1 MENRKLRMG
10 MIGGGQGSFIG
21 AVHRSAALLDGK
33 IELVC
38 GAFSS
43 RPDVAIQSGK
53 ELALSSNRVYTSF
66 QEMIEKEKELPEDI
80 RMDFVSIV
88 TPNNVHFEPAVLALR
103 NGFHVVIDKPVTFT
117 LAEAE
122 ELAKIVEE
130 TGLMLCLT
138 HTYVGYPM
146 VKQAKALVDQK
157 AIGKI
162 RKVMVEYPQ
171 GWLSKGIENT
181 GSVQAAWRTD
191 PERSGK
197 SGCMADIGTHAAHLA
212 EHISG
217 LKITHLCANLN
228 IYGEGRLLDDDGDVL
243 LKFEEGATGVLSA
256 SQVATGEENALKIR
270 IYAEKAGLEW
280 RQEEP
285 NTLLV
290 KWVDQPI
297 QIYRVG
303 GNQGY
308 PLSKFTSAFTRTPTG
323 HPEGYL
329 EAFANIYQ
337 SFAARLLNRISG
349 INDDV
354 KFPEYP
360 TIDEGIRG
368 MKFIDRVLVSNESQE
383 KWTSFL

>member
-21 AVHRSAALLDGK
+21 AVHRSGALLDGK

-43 RPDVAIQSGK
+43 RPDVAEQSGK
-53 ELALSSNRVYTSF
+53 DLAIPSDRVYTSF
-66 QEMIEKEKELPEDI
+66 QEMIEKEKELPEDV

-88 TPNNVHFEPAVLALR
+88 TPNHMHFEPAVLALR
-103 NGFHVVIDKPVTFT
+103 NGFHVVIDKPITFT
-117 LAEAE
+117 LDEAK
-122 ELAKIVEE
+122 ELAKVVEE

-146 VKQAKALVDQK
+146 VKQAKDLVDK
-157 AIGKI
+157 GAIGPI
-162 RKVMVEYPQ
+162 RKIYVEYPQ
-171 GWLSKGIENT
+171 GWLSKGIENS

-191 PERSGK
+191 PNRSGK
-197 SGCMADIGTHAAHLA
+197 SGCMGDIGTHAAHLA

-228 IYGEGRLLDDDGDVL
+228 IYGKDRVIDDDGDIL

-270 IYAEKAGLEW
+270 IYGEKAGLEW

-297 QIYRVG
+297 QIYRTG
-303 GNQGY
+303 GNQVYQMSTG
-308 PLSKFTSAFTRTPTG
+308 TGAFTRTPTG
-323 HPEGYL
+323 HPEGYI

-337 SFAARLLNRISG
+337 SFAVRLLQRLTGEEGEVN
-349 INDDV
+349 
-354 KFPEYP
+354 FPAYP
-360 TIDEGIRG
+360 NIEEGIRG
-368 MKFIDRVLVSNESQE
+368 MLFIDRVLESNESEQ
-383 KWTSFL
+383 KWTRF

>member
-33 IELVC
+33 IDLVC

-43 RPDVAIQSGK
+43 RPDVAIDSGK
-53 ELALSSNRVYTSF
+53 DLALPSDRVYSSF

-88 TPNNVHFEPAVLALR
+88 TPNNVHFEPAVLALK
-103 NGFHVVIDKPVTFT
+103 NGFPVVIDKPVTFT
-117 LAEAE
+117 LQEAE
-122 ELAKIVEE
+122 ELAKVVEE
-130 TGLMLCLT
+130 TGMMLCLT

-146 VKQAKALVDQK
+146 VKQAKELVEGNK
-157 AIGKI
+157 IGKI
-162 RKVMVEYPQ
+162 RKIMVEYPQ

-191 PERSGK
+191 PQRSGK

-212 EHISG
+212 EHVSG

-228 IYGEGRLLDDDGDVL
+228 IYGEGRLLDDDCDVL
-243 LKFEEGATGVLSA
+243 LKFEDGATGVLSA
-256 SQVATGEENALKIR
+256 SQVATGEENALKLR
-270 IYAEKAGLEW
+270 IYGEKAGLEW

-297 QIYRVG
+297 QIYRTG

-308 PLSKFTSAFTRTPTG
+308 PLAKYTSAFTRTPTG

-337 SFAARLLNRISG
+337 SFAVRLLKE
-349 INDDV
+349 INGDKQEVD
-354 KFPEYP
+354 FPEYP
-360 TIDEGIRG
+360 GIEEGIRG
-368 MKFIDRVLVSNESQE
+368 MKFIDKIIESNDSDE
-383 KWTSFL
+383 KWTRF

>member
-33 IELVC
+33 IDLVC

-43 RPDVAIQSGK
+43 RPDVAIDSGK
-53 ELALSSNRVYTSF
+53 DLALPSDRVYSSF

-88 TPNNVHFEPAVLALR
+88 TPNNVHFEPAVLALK

-117 LAEAE
+117 LQEAE
-122 ELAKIVEE
+122 ELAKVVEE
-130 TGLMLCLT
+130 TGMMLCLT

-146 VKQAKALVDQK
+146 VKQAKELVEGNK
-157 AIGKI
+157 IGKI
-162 RKVMVEYPQ
+162 RKIMVEYPQ

-191 PERSGK
+191 PQRSGK

-212 EHISG
+212 EHVSG

-243 LKFEEGATGVLSA
+243 LKFEDGATGVLSA
-256 SQVATGEENALKIR
+256 SQVATGEENALKLR
-270 IYAEKAGLEW
+270 IYGEKAGLEW

-290 KWVDQPI
+290 KWEDQPI
-297 QIYRVG
+297 QIYRTG

-308 PLSKFTSAFTRTPTG
+308 PLAKYTSAFTRTPTG

-337 SFAARLLNRISG
+337 SFAVRLLKE
-349 INDDV
+349 INGDKQDV
-354 KFPEYP
+354 DFPEYP
-360 TIDEGIRG
+360 GIEEGIRG
-368 MKFIDRVLVSNESQE
+368 MKFIDKIIESNDSDE
-383 KWTSFL
+383 KWTRF

>member
-21 AVHRSAALLDGK
+21 AIHRSAALLDGK

-43 RPDVAIQSGK
+43 RPEVAIQSGN
-53 ELALSSNRVYTSF
+53 ELALSSDRVYTSF
-66 QEMIEKEKELPEDI
+66 QEMIEKERELPEDI

-103 NGFHVVIDKPVTFT
+103 NGFHVVIDKPVAFT

-122 ELAKIVEE
+122 ELAKVVEE

-146 VKQAKALVDQK
+146 VKQAKDLVDQK

-303 GNQGY
+303 GNQVY
-308 PLSKFTSAFTRTPTG
+308 PLSKFTAAFTRTPTG

-337 SFAARLLNRISG
+337 SFAARLLNKISG
-349 INDDV
+349 NNDDV
-354 KFPEYP
+354 NFPEYP
-360 TIDEGIRG
+360 TIEEGIRG
-368 MKFIDRVLVSNESQE
+368 MKFIDRVLVSNNSQE
-383 KWTSFL
+383 KWTSF

>member
-33 IELVC
+33 IDLVC

-43 RPDVAIQSGK
+43 RPDVAIDSGK
-53 ELALSSNRVYTSF
+53 DLALPSDRVYSSF

-88 TPNNVHFEPAVLALR
+88 TPNNVHFEPAVLALK

-117 LAEAE
+117 LQEAE
-122 ELAKIVEE
+122 ELAKVVEE
-130 TGLMLCLT
+130 TGMMLCLT

-146 VKQAKALVDQK
+146 VKQAKELVEGNK
-157 AIGKI
+157 IGKI
-162 RKVMVEYPQ
+162 RKIMVEYPQ

-191 PERSGK
+191 PQRSGK

-212 EHISG
+212 EHVSG

-243 LKFEEGATGVLSA
+243 LKFEDGATGVLSA
-256 SQVATGEENALKIR
+256 SQVATGEENALKLR
-270 IYAEKAGLEW
+270 IYGEKAGLEW

-297 QIYRVG
+297 QIYRTG

-308 PLSKFTSAFTRTPTG
+308 PLAKYTSAFTRTPTG

-337 SFAARLLNRISG
+337 SFAVRLLKE
-349 INDDV
+349 INGDKQDV
-354 KFPEYP
+354 DFPEYP
-360 TIDEGIRG
+360 GIEEGIRG
-368 MKFIDRVLVSNESQE
+368 MKFIDKIIESNDSDE
-383 KWTSFL
+383 KWTRF

>member
-122 ELAKIVEE
+122 ELAKVVEE

-349 INDDV
+349 INVDV
-354 KFPEYP
+354 NFPEYP

-368 MKFIDRVLVSNESQE
+368 MKFIDRVLLSNKSQE
-383 KWTSFL
+383 KWTSF

>member
-1 MENRKLRMG
+1 MG

-43 RPDVAIQSGK
+43 RPDVAIKSGK

-122 ELAKIVEE
+122 ELAKVVEE

-290 KWVDQPI
+290 KWIDQPI

-349 INDDV
+349 INVDV
-354 KFPEYP
+354 NFPEYP

-368 MKFIDRVLVSNESQE
+368 MKFIDRVLVSNKSQE
-383 KWTSFL
+383 KWTSF

>member
-33 IELVC
+33 IDLVC

-43 RPDVAIQSGK
+43 RPEVSAQSGK
-53 ELALSSNRVYTSF
+53 DLALPADRVYSSF

-88 TPNNVHFEPAVLALR
+88 TPNNAHFEPAVLALR

-117 LAEAE
+117 LEEAKA
-122 ELAKIVEE
+122 LAKVVEE
-130 TGLMLCLT
+130 TGLMLALT

-146 VKQAKALVDQK
+146 VKQAKDLVEK
-157 AIGKI
+157 GLVGKI
-162 RKVMVEYPQ
+162 RKVFVEYPQ
-171 GWLSKGIENT
+171 GWLTKGIENS

-191 PERSGK
+191 PQRSGK
-197 SGCMADIGTHAAHLA
+197 SGCMGDIGTHAAHLA

-228 IYGEGRLLDDDGDVL
+228 IYGTDRVIDDDGDVL
-243 LKFEEGATGVLSA
+243 LKFEDGATGVLSA

-270 IYAEKAGLEW
+270 IYGEKAGLEW

-285 NTLLV
+285 NSLFV
-290 KWVDQPI
+290 KWDNQPI
-297 QIYRVG
+297 QIYRTG
-303 GNQGY
+303 GNQVYQMCEATG
-308 PLSKFTSAFTRTPTG
+308 AFTRTPTG
-323 HPEGYL
+323 HPEGYI

-337 SFAARLLNRISG
+337 SFAARLLQKITGSHAE
-349 INDDV
+349 IA
-354 KFPEYP
+354 FPAYP
-360 TIDEGIRG
+360 DIEEGIRG
-368 MKFIDRVLVSNESQE
+368 MLFIDRVLESNESE
-383 KWTSFL
+383 AKWTAF

>member
-1 MENRKLRMG
+1 MENRKLRIG
-10 MIGGGQGSFIG
+10 LFGGGEGSFIG

-43 RPDVAIQSGK
+43 RPQVAQNSGRK
-53 ELALSSNRVYTSF
+53 LSLPDDRIYTSF
-66 QEMIEKEKELPEDI
+66 QEMISREKQLPENE

-88 TPNNVHFEPAVLALR
+88 TPNHVHFEPAVLAME

-122 ELAKIVEE
+122 ELATVQAE
-130 TGLMLCLT
+130 TGMMLCLT

-146 VKQAKALVDQK
+146 VKQAKELVDQQK
-157 AIGKI
+157 IGKI
-162 RKVMVEYPQ
+162 RKIMVEYPQ
-171 GWLSKGIENT
+171 GWLSKNIENS
-181 GSVQAAWRTD
+181 GSVQAEWRTD
-191 PERSGK
+191 PTRSGI

-217 LKITHLCANLN
+217 LKITDLCANLN
-228 IYGEGRLLDDDGDVL
+228 IYGQGRLLDDDGDIL
-243 LKFEEGATGVLSA
+243 LKFEQGATGVLSA
-256 SQVATGEENALKIR
+256 SQIATGEENALKIR
-270 IYAEKAGLEW
+270 IYGEKAGLEW

-285 NTLLV
+285 NSLLV

-297 QIYRVG
+297 QIFRTG
-303 GNQGY
+303 GNQVY
-308 PLSKFTSAFTRTPTG
+308 PLSTYTSAYTRTPTG

-337 SFAARLLNRISG
+337 AFAARLMQRINGHTSE
-349 INDDV
+349 IE
-354 KFPEYP
+354 FPDYP
-360 TIDEGIRG
+360 NIQEGIRG
-368 MKFIDRVLVSNESQE
+368 MKFIDKVIQSNQSSQ
-383 KWTSFL
+383 KWTSF